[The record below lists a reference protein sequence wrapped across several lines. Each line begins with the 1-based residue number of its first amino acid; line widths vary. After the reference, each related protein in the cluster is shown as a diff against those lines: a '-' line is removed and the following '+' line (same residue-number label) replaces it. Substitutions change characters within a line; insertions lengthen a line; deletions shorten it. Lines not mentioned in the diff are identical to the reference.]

1 VSREARKE
9 NKGSMFQVFQMKYF
23 KAKKRLSIETDDT
36 QAWTLVKIS
45 TVLQV
50 LGY

>member
-1 VSREARKE
+1 
-9 NKGSMFQVFQMKYF
+9 MFQVFQMKYF
-23 KAKKRLSIETDDT
+23 KAKKRLSFETYDT

-50 LGY
+50 LGC